1 MTYEDFKNKLA
12 ETLSKKMGDQC
23 IILIAL
29 EGNDPQG
36 EDILHII
43 HKASGVSQCCRIS
56 FAYKQ
61 ANVIPMDI
69 LTEAMRHSFLIILQ
83 TELPLDESQII
94 YRPVNRN
101 TFGGPLETLPH
112 LPFYDMEILFY
123 TAIELSDHVSCH
135 LIIDNDLMKKN
146 HLTLEKL
153 TDLAKQNTFRLYPS
167 ELRELG
173 DYYLQSLLKDP
184 NTDKQELLSVLF
196 TKIMM
201 DETAPRDYQKQYVLT
216 CDTADYGG
224 AAILNS
230 TLLQEFADKLNRDLL
245 ILPVSSSGFVIWP
258 KKENISIPALKA
270 FIHNFLNH
278 DKSDL
283 LTELIFCYERKLQKL
298 EVLK

>member
-23 IILIAL
+23 IILIAP

-43 HKASGVSQCCRIS
+43 HKTSGVSQCCRIS

-101 TFGGPLETLPH
+101 TFVGPLENLPH

-123 TAIELSDHVSCH
+123 TAIELSNHISCH
-135 LIIDNDLMKKN
+135 LIINNDLMKKN

-173 DYYLQSLLKDP
+173 DYYLQSLLDDP
-184 NTDKQELLSVLF
+184 NADKQELLSVLF
-196 TKIMM
+196 TKTMM
-201 DETAPRDYQKQYVLT
+201 DETAPKDYQKQYVLT

-230 TLLQEFADKLNRDLL
+230 ALLQEFADKLNRDLL
-245 ILPVSSSGFVIWP
+245 ILPASSIGFVIRP
-258 KKENISIPALKA
+258 KDESISIPALKV
-270 FIHNFLNH
+270 FVRNLLK
-278 DKSDL
+278 DGESDF
-283 LTELIFCYERKLQKL
+283 LTEQIFYYDRKLQEL
-298 EVLK
+298 EAL

>member
-1 MTYEDFKNKLA
+1 MTYENFKNKLA

-23 IILIAL
+23 IILIAP

-101 TFGGPLETLPH
+101 TFGGPLENLPH

-123 TAIELSDHVSCH
+123 TAIELSNHVSCH
-135 LIIDNDLMKKN
+135 LIINNDLMERN

-153 TDLAKQNTFRLYPS
+153 TELAKRNTFRLYPS

-173 DYYLQSLLKDP
+173 DYYLQSLLDDP
-184 NTDKQELLSVLF
+184 NADQQELLSVLF

-201 DETAPRDYQKQYVLT
+201 DETAPKDYQKQYVLT

-230 TLLQEFADKLNRDLL
+230 ALLQEFADKLNRDLL
-245 ILPVSSSGFVIWP
+245 ILPASSSGFVIWP
-258 KKENISIPALKA
+258 KDEHISIPALKV
-270 FIHNFLNH
+270 FVRNFLK
-278 DKSDL
+278 DSESDF
-283 LTELIFCYERKLQKL
+283 LTEQIFYYDRKLQEL
-298 EVLK
+298 EAL